1 MYPKKVCTSFSY
13 EKKGLECPR
22 LMRLVRK
29 NGKSMLY
36 IQNEKEIKGYK

>member
-22 LMRLVRK
+22 LMQLVKIMERAC
-29 NGKSMLY
+29 
-36 IQNEKEIKGYK
+36 YKFKMKKK